1 MRLLWGNETPE
12 SIMIRKQ
19 NIAQVKKALMTLTP
33 REQRVLDLIFG
44 LTFGEAMRKTEIAKE
59 FQITPS
65 RILQIESRAIR
76 KMKHPSRSG
85 HLRQMLN
92 DLGNYDLWGSQ

>member
-44 LTFGEAMRKTEIAKE
+44 LTFGEAMRKTEIAME
-59 FQITPS
+59 FQISPT
-65 RILQIESRAIR
+65 RILQIELKAIR

>member
-1 MRLLWGNETPE
+1 
-12 SIMIRKQ
+12 MIRKQ
-19 NIAQVKKALMTLTP
+19 NIAQVKNALMKLTP

-44 LTFGEAMRKTEIAKE
+44 LTFGESMRKTEIAME
-59 FQITPS
+59 FQISPT

>member
-19 NIAQVKKALMTLTP
+19 NIAQVKNALMKLTP

-44 LTFGEAMRKTEIAKE
+44 LTFGESMRKTEIAME
-59 FQITPS
+59 FQISPT

>member
-1 MRLLWGNETPE
+1 M
-12 SIMIRKQ
+12 K
-19 NIAQVKKALMTLTP
+19 LTP
-33 REQRVLDLIFG
+33 REQRVLDLSFG

>member
-12 SIMIRKQ
+12 SILIRKQ
-19 NIAQVKKALMTLTP
+19 NIALVKDALMTLTP

-44 LTFGEAMRKTEIAKE
+44 LTFGEAMRKTEIAIE
-59 FQITPS
+59 FQISPT

>member
-12 SIMIRKQ
+12 SILIRKQ
-19 NIAQVKKALMTLTP
+19 NRALVKDALMTLTP
-33 REQRVLDLIFG
+33 REQRILDLIFG

-59 FQITPS
+59 FQISPT
-65 RILQIESRAIR
+65 RILQIELKAIR
-76 KMKHPSRSG
+76 KMKHPSRSR
-85 HLRQMLN
+85 HLRPMLN